1 MDMTVILT
9 ASGLITMKTSAAC
22 LLYTWLTTDMLEED
36 Y

>member
-9 ASGLITMKTSAAC
+9 ASGVFTMVTSAAG
-22 LLYTWLTTDMLEED
+22 LLYTWFSTDLLEED